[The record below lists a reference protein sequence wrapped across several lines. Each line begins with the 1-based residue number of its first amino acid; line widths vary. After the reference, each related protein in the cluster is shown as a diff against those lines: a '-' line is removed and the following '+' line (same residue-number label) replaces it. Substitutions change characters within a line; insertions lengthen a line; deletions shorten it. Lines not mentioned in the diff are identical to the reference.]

1 MNTEVGKVSILLC
14 RDTRVVAPEWAWGQR
29 LCEELLRTAAP
40 TATFVLLEKK
50 ENFTVREALVR
61 TTTDLIGVVLD
72 DVVFWDPAGWQGL
85 CETLA
90 YAPQVAVVV
99 PVSNEATV
107 VAQRAAAPFVYHTP
121 FLFRL
126 ACQSR
131 RPHYRGQWLTVPAVD
146 PFAFL
151 CRRVDLERIAPELSL
166 ADVPDSFSAQGR
178 MLAVALD
185 TYVHRYGRM
194 YEQARFDLQAWV
206 PAEAKCILDIGC
218 AMGAF
223 GAALRERQSCRVVG
237 VEHNPELAT
246 RAAQQLDRVL
256 QQSVEELPEATFT
269 EEFDCIVCGDVFEH
283 LRDPW
288 AVIGKL
294 SRWLKLHGRLIAT
307 VPNVGHWSIAAD
319 LLRGRWDLVPFSL
332 LCWSHL
338 RFFTRSGVE
347 QLVRGHG
354 FIVEHLQGR
363 EEEVLAPVGET
374 FLQQV
379 AAAVEEVDLTSLRT
393 SEWLLVAR
401 KGAA

>member
-1 MNTEVGKVSILLC
+1 MNTAGEKITVLLC
-14 RDTRVVAPEWAWGQR
+14 RDPRAVAPEWAWGQR
-29 LCEELLRTAAP
+29 LCVEFLSAASP
-40 TATFVLLEKK
+40 GMGIIPLEGQAR
-50 ENFTVREALVR
+50 FTVGDVLARA
-61 TTTDLIGVVLD
+61 TTDFIGVVLD
-72 DVVFWDPAGWQGL
+72 DVVFWDPAGWRGL
-85 CETLA
+85 CEILGHTSR
-90 YAPQVAVVV
+90 VAVAV

-107 VAQRAAAPFVYHTP
+107 AIQRVAAPFVYHTP
-121 FLFRL
+121 SLFRL

-131 RPHYRGQWLTVPAVD
+131 RSQYLGQWQEVPGVD

-151 CRRVDLERIAPELSL
+151 CRRMDLERLPPELSL
-166 ADVPDSFSAQGR
+166 AAVPDFFVAHGR
-178 MLAVALD
+178 TLAVALD

-194 YEQARFDLQAWV
+194 YEQPRPDLQAWV
-206 PAEAKCILDIGC
+206 PTDAARILDVGC
-218 AMGAF
+218 ATGAF
-223 GAALRERQSCRVVG
+223 GAALQARQQCHVVG
-237 VEHNPELAT
+237 IELNPELAK
-246 RAAQQLDRVL
+246 RATQQLDQVW
-256 QQSVEELPEATFT
+256 QQSVEDLPEATFT

-294 SRWLKLHGRLIAT
+294 ARWLKPYGRLIAT

-347 QLVRGHG
+347 QLVHGHG

-363 EEEVLAPVGET
+363 EETLPLAGEM

-379 AAAVEEVDLTSLRT
+379 AAAVDEVDLTSLRT
-393 SEWLLVAR
+393 SELLLVAR